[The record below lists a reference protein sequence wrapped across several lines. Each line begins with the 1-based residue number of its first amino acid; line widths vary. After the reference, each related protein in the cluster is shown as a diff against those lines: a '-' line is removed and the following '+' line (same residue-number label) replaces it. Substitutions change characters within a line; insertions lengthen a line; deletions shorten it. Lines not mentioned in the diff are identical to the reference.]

1 MKEDEGHHEGGAGS
15 SVPGALWAR
24 QGAAPAPK
32 GHPGHPHGA
41 VLLPGARPDARHG
54 QQTARALEELRRPEH
69 KLQVTDLALPLGDR
83 MVSLIGIMDLD
94 PQRSLGDYQNTGY
107 FLLVEGAP
115 QTSHLSHPPHPGLP
129 PGLKECGAQVIK
141 AVVIDPGLR
150 DGDWIRATLGI
161 SRCEVFFTHFHL
173 DHWIGYESYRGQPF
187 YASPL
192 CKTVLTQMA
201 GAERTGKSIFVE
213 GRLTDYHRSPLPI
226 RAANDAERLLPI
238 REKIR
243 PVTGDEPY
251 RNDLFGLDFFELPYG
266 QTEGTLYG
274 LLEAGGV
281 KVLFA
286 SDLFVCINGQFKIEP
301 HYAFKPK
308 RMVIEDITVML
319 RALLGKDP
327 PVTEDAIAN
336 ANLARVA
343 GPDLLAMGHGLLDF
357 ESNRP
362 AIAHL
367 LEELEE
373 LIRINREHII

>member
-1 MKEDEGHHEGGAGS
+1 MKKDEGCHECGTRP
-15 SVPGALWAR
+15 SVPSGH
-24 QGAAPAPK
+24 GDAPASE
-32 GHPGHPHGA
+32 HPHDM
-41 VLLPGARPDARHG
+41 VLLAGVRPGARHG
-54 QQTARALEELRRPEH
+54 QHTAKALEELRRPEH

-83 MVSLIGIMDLD
+83 GVSLIGIMDID

-115 QTSHLSHPPHPGLP
+115 QKAPALEPHPASRLEP
-129 PGLKECGAQVIK
+129 PIT

-150 DGDWIRATLGI
+150 DGDWIRAALGI
-161 SRCEVFFTHFHL
+161 SRCDVFFTHFHL
-173 DHWIGYESYRGQPF
+173 DHWIGYEPYRGQPF

-201 GAERTGKSIFVE
+201 GAERTGKGIFVE

-243 PVTGDEPY
+243 PVTGNEPY

-274 LLEAGGV
+274 LLEAGCV

-286 SDLFVCINGQFKIEP
+286 SDLFVCINDQLKIEP

-308 RMVIEDITVML
+308 RAVIEDISVML
-319 RALLGKDP
+319 RALLGKDA
-327 PVTEDAIAN
+327 PVTEDAVAN

-357 ESNRP
+357 ERNRP

-367 LEELEE
+367 LEELED

>member
-1 MKEDEGHHEGGAGS
+1 MEKNEDCRQSGPIFSAPGG
-15 SVPGALWAR
+15 
-24 QGAAPAPK
+24 
-32 GHPGHPHGA
+32 HGA
-41 VLLPGARPDARHG
+41 VPTNGKPDGTVLKAGFRHG
-54 QQTARALEELRRPEH
+54 QHTVKALEELRRPEH
-69 KLQVTDLALPLGDR
+69 KLQVTDLVLPLEDR
-83 MVSLIGIMDLD
+83 VVSLIGITDID

-107 FLLVEGAP
+107 FLLIEGTPLEDDLASPPAP
-115 QTSHLSHPPHPGLP
+115 AASLR
-129 PGLKECGAQVIK
+129 

-150 DGDWIRATLGI
+150 DGDWIRSTLGI
-161 SRCEVFFTHFHL
+161 SRCDVFFTHFHL

-243 PVTGDEPY
+243 PITGEEPY
-251 RNDLFGLDFFELPYG
+251 RNDLFNLDFFELPYG

-274 LLEAGGV
+274 LLDAEGV

-286 SDLFVCINGQFKIEP
+286 SDLFVCINGQLKIEP

-308 RMVIEDITVML
+308 RAVIADISAML
-319 RALLGKDP
+319 RALLGKDV
-327 PVTEDAIAN
+327 PVTDDPVAN

-362 AIAHL
+362 AIIHL
-367 LEELEE
+367 LDELDD
-373 LIRINREHII
+373 LLRINREHII